1 MRRGFVTRR
10 HLGTEADPTAAAV
23 TRAAR
28 CGAGR
33 GKTPR
38 RAAGRHWLVAAL
50 TASALVAVACSEP
63 PTTGSGNAVEIGGG
77 AQLPDCPLDA
87 LDEATG
93 PVEVNLW
100 YGGLQGSTK
109 ATMEDIVA
117 RFNASQDKVRLTAND
132 QGAAYEEIF
141 RKYESAS
148 ATPEQLPDLIY
159 LEDTQLQAM
168 IDGGQVLPAQACMK
182 AAGYDPT
189 DIEPV
194 ARSKYTVDDVLYPGY
209 MNVSTPVLYYNKAH
223 MVKAGLDPD
232 DPPQT
237 LDEIHTQAKAL
248 KDAGVSEKPLSFRI
262 SRWFFETWLTGIGED
277 IVNNG
282 DGREAPATEATFA
295 TPEADDLVGWLK
307 KMNDEGLLNAFANTE
322 GSIDQYLA
330 LATQQSSMLIETSA
344 ASATIADALGANV
357 TAAEAGIDFDASVLD
372 KTEVVPGAAAMPG
385 IESPGKVFPT
395 GGAFYILNTSEPARQ
410 AASWK
415 FLEFMLR
422 PEIAKIWHMNG
433 AYLPIVKAVED
444 DPEVQAFWKD
454 QLAGVLLKPAVDQL
468 DDADPDQPGP
478 LIGPY
483 VDEALAIENALDAV
497 LFDNRDVADSLTH
510 AQDEVTQSLERYAG
524 D

>member
-1 MRRGFVTRR
+1 MRQGVTAR
-10 HLGTEADPTAAAV
+10 HVGVLVLAAA
-23 TRAAR
+23 
-28 CGAGR
+28 
-33 GKTPR
+33 
-38 RAAGRHWLVAAL
+38 AL
-50 TASALVAVACSEP
+50 LADACSEP
-63 PTTGSGNAVEIGGG
+63 PTTGSGNAVATGGDG
-77 AQLPDCPLDA
+77 QLPDCPIAA
-87 LDEATG
+87 LDESAG
-93 PVEVNLW
+93 PVDVNLW
-100 YGGLQGSTK
+100 YGGLQGSTT

-117 RFNASQDKVRLTAND
+117 RFNASQDKVRVTAND

-148 ATPEQLPDLIY
+148 ATPEQLPDIIY

-168 IDGGQVLPAQACMK
+168 IDGGQVLPAQACME
-182 AAGYDPT
+182 ATGYDLT
-189 DIEPV
+189 NIEPL
-194 ARSKYTVDDVLYPGY
+194 ARAKYTVGDVLYPGY

-223 MVKAGLDPD
+223 WVKAGLDPN

-237 LDEIHTQAKAL
+237 LDEIYTQAKAL
-248 KDAGVSEKPLSFRI
+248 KDAGVSEKPLSFRV

-295 TPEADDLVGWLK
+295 TPEADDVVGWLK

-344 ASATIADALGANV
+344 AAATIADALGGNV

-372 KTEVVPGAAAMPG
+372 KTELVPGAAAMPG
-385 IESPGKVFPT
+385 VESAGRVIPT
-395 GGAFYILNTSEPARQ
+395 GGAFYILNTSEPAQQ
-410 AASWK
+410 AASWE
-415 FLEFMLR
+415 FLQYMLR
-422 PEIAKIWHMNG
+422 PEVAKVWHMNG

-444 DPEVQAFWKD
+444 DPEVQAFWAN

-468 DDADPDQPGP
+468 AAADPDHPGP

-483 VDEALAIENALDAV
+483 VDEALAVENALDAV
-497 LFDNRDVADSLTH
+497 LFDNQDVAESLAH
-510 AQDEVTQSLERYAG
+510 AQDQVTQSLERYAG
-524 D
+524 G

>member
-1 MRRGFVTRR
+1 MRRGIITRR
-10 HLGTEADPTAAAV
+10 HVGLSTLAAA
-23 TRAAR
+23 T
-28 CGAGR
+28 
-33 GKTPR
+33 
-38 RAAGRHWLVAAL
+38 LVAA
-50 TASALVAVACSEP
+50 ACSEP
-63 PTTGSGNAVEIGGG
+63 PTTGSGNAVETGAGGE
-77 AQLPDCPLDA
+77 AVLPDCPIDA
-87 LDEATG
+87 LDEASG
-93 PVEVNLW
+93 PVEINLW
-100 YGGLQGSTK
+100 YGGLAGSTK

-117 RFNASQDKVRLTAND
+117 RFNASQDQVRLTAND
-132 QGAAYEEIF
+132 QGSAYEEIF

-159 LEDTQLQAM
+159 LEDTQLQVM
-168 IDGGQVLPAQACMK
+168 IDRGQVLPAQACME
-182 AAGYDPT
+182 AAGYDLT
-189 DIEPV
+189 NLEPI
-194 ARSKYTVDDVLYPGY
+194 ARSKYTVGDVLYPGY
-209 MNVSTPVLYYNKAH
+209 MNTSTPVLYYNKAH
-223 MVKAGLDPD
+223 WVEAGLDPD

-237 LDEIHTQAKAL
+237 LDEVYAQAKAL
-248 KDAGVSEKPLSFRI
+248 KDAGVSEKPLSFRS

-282 DGREAPATEATFA
+282 NGREAPATEATFA

-322 GSIDQYLA
+322 GSIDHYLA
-330 LATQQSSMLIETSA
+330 LATQQSSMLIETSTA
-344 ASATIADALGANV
+344 ATTIADALGGNI

-372 KTEVVPGAAAMPG
+372 KTELVPGTAAMPG

-395 GGAFYILNTSEPARQ
+395 GGAFYILNTSEPAQQ

-422 PEIAKIWHMNG
+422 PETAKIWHLNG
-433 AYLPIVKAVED
+433 AYLPIVKAVAD
-444 DPEVQAFWKD
+444 DAEVQAFWQD
-454 QLAGVLLKPAVDQL
+454 EVAGVLIKPAVDQFA
-468 DDADPDQPGP
+468 DADPDQPGP

-497 LFDNRDVADSLTH
+497 LFDNQDVADSLAQ

>member
-1 MRRGFVTRR
+1 MRRAFATRR
-10 HLGTEADPTAAAV
+10 RLGLISAVVAAA
-23 TRAAR
+23 
-28 CGAGR
+28 
-33 GKTPR
+33 
-38 RAAGRHWLVAAL
+38 LVAA
-50 TASALVAVACSEP
+50 ACSEP
-63 PTTGSGNAVEIGGG
+63 PTTGSGNAVQIGPG
-77 AQLPDCPLDA
+77 AELPECPLDA
-87 LDEATG
+87 LDEAKG

-100 YGGLQGSTK
+100 YGGLVGSTK

-117 RFNASQDKVRLTAND
+117 RFNASQDKVRVTAND

-148 ATPEQLPDLIY
+148 ATPEQLPDIIY

-182 AAGYDPT
+182 AAGYDVT

-194 ARSKYTVDDVLYPGY
+194 ARSKYSVGDVLYPGY

-223 MVKAGLDPD
+223 WVKAGLDPN

-237 LDEIHTQAKAL
+237 LDEIYTQAKAL
-248 KDAGVSEKPLSFRI
+248 KVAGVSEKPLSFRV

-277 IVNNG
+277 IVNNR
-282 DGREAPATEATFA
+282 DGRQAPATESTFA

-307 KMNDEGLLNAFANTE
+307 KMNDEGLLNAFADTE

-344 ASATIADALGANV
+344 ASATIADALGGNV

-372 KTEVVPGAAAMPG
+372 KSELVPGAAAMPG
-385 IESPGKVFPT
+385 IESAGKVIPT
-395 GGAFYILNTSEPARQ
+395 GGAFYILNTSEPAQQ
-410 AASWK
+410 AASWA
-415 FLEFMLR
+415 FLQFMLR

-444 DPEVQAFWKD
+444 DPEVQAFWTDK
-454 QLAGVLLKPAVDQL
+454 LTGVLLKPAVDQL
-468 DDADPDQPGP
+468 AAADPDHPGP

-497 LFDNRDVADSLTH
+497 LFEDQDVAESLTH
-510 AQDEVTQSLERYAG
+510 AQDEVTQSLKRYAG